1 MKNMYLCELIFD
13 GYLQKTFF
21 REGSTAKDVLD
32 DLLLFQ
38 WPAGE
43 WRITLT

>member
-13 GYLQKTFF
+13 GWLQESFF
-21 REGSTAKDVLD
+21 RDGTSASDVLD
-32 DLLLFQ
+32 SLLLYV